1 MQKHDFRAP
10 FASPEAE
17 VLFTD
22 SATYESP
29 SCEIILTAPA
39 FSFLSGGDN
48 KRGGAQAED
57 WETDSEIIK

>member
-17 VLFTD
+17 VLFTNN
-22 SATYESP
+22 ALYESP
-29 SCEIILTAPA
+29 SCEIIQTAPA
-39 FSFLSGGDN
+39 FSFLLSD

>member
-22 SATYESP
+22 NALYESP
-29 SCEIILTAPA
+29 SCEIIQTAPA
-39 FSFLSGGDN
+39 FSFLL
-48 KRGGAQAED
+48 
-57 WETDSEIIK
+57 

>member
-22 SATYESP
+22 SASYESP
-29 SCEIILTAPA
+29 SCEIIQTAPA
-39 FSFLSGGDN
+39 FSFLSD
-48 KRGGAQAED
+48 KKGGAQAED
-57 WETDSEIIK
+57 WETDPEIIK

>member
-22 SATYESP
+22 SASYESP
-29 SCEIILTAPA
+29 SCEIIQTAPA
-39 FSFLSGGDN
+39 FSFLLAD
-48 KRGGAQAED
+48 KKGGAPTED
-57 WETDSEIIK
+57 WETDPEIIK